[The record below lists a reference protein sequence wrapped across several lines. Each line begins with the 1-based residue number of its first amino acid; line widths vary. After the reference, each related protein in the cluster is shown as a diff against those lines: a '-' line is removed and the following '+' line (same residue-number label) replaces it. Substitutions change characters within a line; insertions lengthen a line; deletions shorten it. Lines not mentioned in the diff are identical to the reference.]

1 MKFVLTLLFMLFL
14 VLSPSSRAIA
24 QGSFAFANAGV
35 QVNQHA
41 SKPRLKVRSSQQAAQ
56 MAKGRYGG
64 KVLKVQQT
72 KSGYRV
78 KLLKADGHIVSV
90 YVDGVTGRITGGN

>member
-41 SKPRLKVRSSQQAAQ
+41 SKQRLKVRSSKQAAQ
-56 MAKGRYGG
+56 MARIDNWN
-64 KVLKVQQT
+64 
-72 KSGYRV
+72 SGFALGDKR
-78 KLLKADGHIVSV
+78 LGDEHFAH
-90 YVDGVTGRITGGN
+90 